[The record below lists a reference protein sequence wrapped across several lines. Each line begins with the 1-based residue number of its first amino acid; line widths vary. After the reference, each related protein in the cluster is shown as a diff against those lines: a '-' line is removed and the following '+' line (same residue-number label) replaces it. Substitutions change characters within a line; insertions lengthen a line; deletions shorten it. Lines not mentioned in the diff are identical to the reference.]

1 MANINAQTLQR
12 SSKKSSKMDYTLLG
26 TILILL
32 VGGLIMLASASQ
44 IVSINLSGN
53 STYYLMHQILYGA
66 IPGLILMYITSRID
80 YKLWQKL
87 APLLMFIVIAL
98 LVAVLVP
105 HLGIKVG
112 NSRRWINVGSLEV
125 QPSEIAKLVLI
136 FYIASWIDKRRNNL
150 KDFWY
155 GVIPSLAIVLIIAAL
170 IILEPD
176 IGTMLVVIATALTM
190 LFVGGIEL
198 KHLGWIFV
206 AGLVAFGILVK
217 VEPYRL
223 QRFVAYLNPTADP
236 KGIGYQINQALLAI
250 GSGGWFGYGYG
261 QSRQKR
267 NYLPE
272 VMGDSIFAV
281 IVEELGF
288 VRALVFPLLYGFFA
302 TRGMKIAN
310 ATQDI
315 FGKMVAVGIVAW
327 ICFQAMINIGAIIGI
342 LPLTGIPLPLVS
354 YGSSALIINLAAFG
368 ILLNISKQTAV

>member
-1 MANINAQTLQR
+1 MNNLKPQIAAH
-12 SSKKSSKMDYTLLG
+12 SGKKTMKMDYTLLG
-26 TILILL
+26 TMLILL
-32 VGGLIMLASASQ
+32 IGGLIMLASASQ
-44 IVSINLSGN
+44 IVSINLSGK

-66 IPGLILMYITSRID
+66 IPGLLLMYIASKIN
-80 YKLWQKL
+80 YKVWQKY
-87 APLLMFIVIAL
+87 APLLMFVTIGL
-98 LVAVLVP
+98 LVAVLLP
-105 HLGIKVG
+105 HVGIKVG
-112 NSRRWINVGSLEV
+112 NSRRWINAGPLSI
-125 QPSEIAKLVLI
+125 QPSEIVKLVLI
-136 FYIASWIDKRRNNL
+136 FYVASWIDKRQNNL

-155 GVIPSLAIVLIIAAL
+155 GLIPSLIIVLIVAAL
-170 IILEPD
+170 IIIEPD

-198 KHLGWIFV
+198 KHLWWIFL

-217 VEPYRL
+217 MEPYRL

-288 VRALVFPLLYGFFA
+288 VRALIFPLLYGFFA
-302 TRGMKIAN
+302 FRGLKIAN
-310 ATQDI
+310 ATQDV
-315 FGKMVAVGIVAW
+315 FGKMVAVGIVSW

-368 ILLNISKQTAV
+368 VLLNISKQAAV

>member
-1 MANINAQTLQR
+1 MANSNSQTMQR
-12 SSKKSSKMDYTLLG
+12 SGKKSSKMDYTLLG
-26 TILILL
+26 TVLILL

-80 YKLWQKL
+80 YKVWQKY
-87 APLLMFIVIAL
+87 APMLMFIVIAL

-105 HLGIKVG
+105 HFGIKVG

-136 FYIASWIDKRRNNL
+136 FYIASWIDKRRNHL

-155 GVIPSLAIVLIIAAL
+155 GVIPSLLIVLLVAAL

-190 LFVGGIEL
+190 LFIGGIEL

-217 VEPYRL
+217 IEPYRL

-288 VRALVFPLLYGFFA
+288 VRALIFPLLYGFFA

>member
-1 MANINAQTLQR
+1 
-12 SSKKSSKMDYTLLG
+12 
-26 TILILL
+26 
-32 VGGLIMLASASQ
+32 
-44 IVSINLSGN
+44 
-53 STYYLMHQILYGA
+53 
-66 IPGLILMYITSRID
+66 
-80 YKLWQKL
+80 
-87 APLLMFIVIAL
+87 
-98 LVAVLVP
+98 
-105 HLGIKVG
+105 
-112 NSRRWINVGSLEV
+112 
-125 QPSEIAKLVLI
+125 
-136 FYIASWIDKRRNNL
+136 
-150 KDFWY
+150 
-155 GVIPSLAIVLIIAAL
+155 
-170 IILEPD
+170 
-176 IGTMLVVIATALTM
+176 MLVVIAPALTM

-198 KHLGWIFV
+198 KHLWWIFL

-217 VEPYRL
+217 MEPYRL

-288 VRALVFPLLYGFFA
+288 VRALIFPLLYGFFA
-302 TRGMKIAN
+302 YRGLKIAS
-310 ATQDI
+310 ATKDV
-315 FGKMVAVGIVAW
+315 FGKMVAVGIISW

-368 ILLNISKQTAV
+368 VLLNISKQAAV